1 MDTLWQDLTHG
12 VRRLWRAPGFTI
24 VAVATL
30 ALGIG
35 ANTAI
40 FGLVNALLLRPPA
53 HVAEPERL
61 VMLYTSDFSGPAYGS
76 SSYADFL
83 DFREATDV
91 FEGITL
97 FRPGIVGIGAGD
109 ALERTGAELVTADY
123 FRVLG
128 TPMRLGRSFLDEE
141 GEVGAEPVAVISY
154 ALWQRRFG
162 GDPGIVGRA
171 IDLNGRRVTVV
182 GVAPERFAGR
192 FPGFVVDVW
201 VPFAQGPALGLA
213 SADALTSRGDRGVQV
228 IARLRPG
235 VTLEAAQERMRVV
248 ARRLHAAYPDAWTDV
263 NDQGRR
269 ITLLSE
275 SEARLPPQIK
285 LPVLGILGL
294 LGAVVGIVLL
304 ICCANL
310 AGLLLARASGRRR
323 EIAIRASL
331 GAGRRRLVRQLL
343 TESAVLATVGAALGL
358 LLATW
363 ATDLLLA
370 AELPVPVRLE
380 FDLSPDGR
388 VLGFTALVA
397 AAATL
402 AFGLAPALRVSGVA
416 PGETLRSE
424 SMAATGGRRRLTLQN
439 ALVVA
444 QVALSLVLVVGALL
458 FVRTLQHTAG
468 VDLGFRPDNLLLVS
482 VEPPPGSA
490 PGADADALGLE
501 MRERV
506 AALPGVVAATWAD
519 RVPLDLA
526 SGRRWVVVEGY
537 EPRTGE
543 DMEFHNMRVGP
554 GYFETLGVPLLRGR
568 GLEEADREG
577 APGAV
582 VVNEAFA
589 RRFWPDGDALG
600 RRIGISG
607 SAGPVLEIVGVTT
620 TGKYLSPVEEER
632 PFIYFPA
639 LQVPGRGPFT
649 LHVRTAGD
657 PTSLASAVRR
667 EIAATAPGWIVTAV
681 RTMDDQLGVAL
692 LPQRLAAGALGL
704 FGTLALGLAALG
716 LYGVVAYAVAQR
728 TREFGIRIALGAE
741 GNAILRMVL
750 RQGAGLVGTGVAIG
764 MAGTLAVARLLEG
777 LLLGTSALDPLAFG
791 GAAATLVGVA
801 LLASWVPARR
811 AVRVDPVVA
820 LRGE

>member
-1 MDTLWQDLTHG
+1 METIVQELRQAARG
-12 VRRLWRAPGFTI
+12 LWRTPGFAA
-24 VAVATL
+24 VAVLTL
-30 ALGIG
+30 GLGIG
-35 ANTAI
+35 ANAAI

-61 VMLYTSDFSGPAYGS
+61 VMLYTSDYSGPAYGS

-83 DFREATDV
+83 EFREATDV
-91 FEGITL
+91 FEGMAV
-97 FRPGIVGIGAGD
+97 FRPGIVGIGAGE
-109 ALERTGAELVTADY
+109 ALERTGAELVSADY

-128 TPMRLGRSFLDEE
+128 TPMRLGRPFLAEE
-141 GEVGAEPVAVISY
+141 GEVGAEPVAVISH

-162 GDPGIVGRA
+162 GDPGIVGRT
-171 IDLNGRRVTVV
+171 IELNGRPVTVV
-182 GVAPERFAGR
+182 GVAPERFTGR

-201 VPFAQGPALGLA
+201 LPFAQGPALGLA
-213 SADALTSRGDRGVQV
+213 SAEALTSRGDRGVQV
-228 IARLRPG
+228 LARLRPG
-235 VTLEAAQERMRVV
+235 VTLEAAQERMRIV
-248 ARRLHAAYPDAWTDV
+248 AQRLHAAYPDAWTDV
-263 NDQGRR
+263 NGRGRR
-269 ITLLSE
+269 ITLLAE
-275 SEARLPPQIK
+275 SEARLPPQVK
-285 LPVLGILGL
+285 LPVLGFLGL
-294 LGAVVGIVLL
+294 LGAVVAIVLL

-310 AGLLLARASGRRR
+310 AGLMLARASGRRR

-343 TESAVLATVGAALGL
+343 TESALLAAAGAALGL

-370 AELPVPVRLE
+370 VELPVPVQIE
-380 FDLSPDGR
+380 FDLSPDVR
-388 VLGFTALVA
+388 VFGFTALVA
-397 AAATL
+397 AVATL
-402 AFGLAPALRVSGVA
+402 AFGLAPALRVSSVA
-416 PGETLRSE
+416 PGEVLRSE
-424 SMAATGGRRRLTLQN
+424 SATATGGRSRLTLQN

-458 FVRTLQHTAG
+458 FVRTLQHAAG
-468 VDLGFRPDNLLLVS
+468 VELGFRPDNLLLVS

-490 PGADADALGLE
+490 PGAEANTLALE
-501 MRERV
+501 ARERV

-554 GYFETLGVPLLRGR
+554 GYFEALGVPLLRGR
-568 GLEEADREG
+568 GFEPADREG
-577 APGAV
+577 APGVV

-589 RRFWPDGDALG
+589 RRFWPNGDALG

-607 SAGPVLEIVGVTT
+607 ADGPALEIVGVTA
-620 TGKYLSPVEEER
+620 TGKYLSPVEEDR

-639 LQVPGRGPFT
+639 LQVPGRGAFT

-657 PTSLASAVRR
+657 PAALASAVRR
-667 EIAATAPGWIVTAV
+667 EVAAAAPGWVVTAV

-704 FGTLALGLAALG
+704 FGALALGLSALG

-728 TREFGIRIALGAE
+728 TREIGIRIALGAE

-750 RQGAGLVGTGVAIG
+750 RQGAGLVGAGVALG
-764 MAGTLAVARLLEG
+764 MAGALAVARLIDG

-791 GAAATLVGVA
+791 GAAATLAAVA
-801 LLASWVPARR
+801 ILASWIPARR
-811 AVRVDPVVA
+811 AVRVDPMVA
-820 LRGE
+820 LRAE